1 MLGMAFGAD
10 SGEAA
15 TSTCAVCAQLVGW
28 NGDAWEHEVTGVW
41 ANAPVRHQASP
52 TPQARAAG
60 SGRRGAHTAIGDER
74 WRSVRA
80 RAGAAGG

>member
-1 MLGMAFGAD
+1 MAFGAG

-15 TSTCAVCAQLVGW
+15 TSTCAVCAQPVGW
-28 NGDAWEHEVTGVW
+28 NGDAWEHEATGVW

-52 TPQARAAG
+52 TPQSRAAER
-60 SGRRGAHTAIGDER
+60 GRQGAQTAIGDDC

-80 RAGAAGG
+80 RSGVAGG